1 MLQMLWNMGGELMRG
16 PAGSHMMPGGMT
28 NDFAPPTPAEAPCA
42 NGECSICRWYTSQ
55 SVRHS
60 CADTGHHTSQRY
72 TTHIRT
78 PQLASHQGREALF
91 VSGDLG

>member
-42 NGECSICRWYTSQ
+42 NGECSSWRWWQ
-55 SVRHS
+55 PPCVDEPGHCEAPRLHS
-60 CADTGHHTSQRY
+60 KGKPQRSAFL
-72 TTHIRT
+72 T
-78 PQLASHQGREALF
+78 
-91 VSGDLG
+91 